1 MKNKNKIPSP
11 RKQNTHSLLR
21 KELPL
26 QAEAEGEESEQ
37 GVKMKTCARKG
48 TGLWLSAPECRGA
61 NRIVWGCTPHE
72 RVSTTIQLCEEEHA
86 RSCIW

>member
-1 MKNKNKIPSP
+1 MENKNKIRSP

-48 TGLWLSAPECRGA
+48 TGLWLSAP
-61 NRIVWGCTPHE
+61 
-72 RVSTTIQLCEEEHA
+72 
-86 RSCIW
+86 